1 MRRLQRIY
9 ALPLILFLFGCASA
23 PQLTPTP
30 LYSPTVGAQVSL
42 TPNGIRASGSV
53 VPVQKARLSFALS
66 GQIQKLY
73 VKEGDE
79 VKAGQVIAEL
89 ANKESLQAAVTNAEL
104 EVLSAQQ
111 ALADLHANAA
121 LEKAQ
126 ALAQVAQAYAAVRD
140 TQYQLYYF
148 LTSSGLSELDPIQ
161 AVEISQQELQ
171 KARQEFDQVRFK
183 PEGDPARRTLKER
196 LDNAESNQQ
205 NALRRLELEAQLL
218 TAQAN
223 LDLAKDSYNRL
234 KDGADARQVAL
245 AEVRLKDAQARLA
258 MAQATLA
265 QASLI
270 VPFAGTITTLE
281 VNVGET
287 VLAGSV
293 VAVLGDLSEFRVE
306 TSDLS
311 ETDIKDVQNGQ
322 QAKVFIEALNQEV
335 RGEVIQIAPQS
346 NTLGGDVVFTVVIAL
361 DEKPNGLR
369 WGMTAEVEILTE

>member
-42 TPNGIRASGSV
+42 TSNGIRASGSV

-234 KDGADARQVAL
+234 KDGADARQIAL

>member
-311 ETDIKDVQNGQ
+311 ETDIKDVQIGQ
-322 QAKVFIEALNQEV
+322 QVKVFIEALNQEV

>member
-311 ETDIKDVQNGQ
+311 ETDIKDVQIGQ